1 MIQLLLP
8 LIAILTIA
16 WFFGAYRKGTPAAR
30 KRLVGWFFFGVLL
43 VGIVFL
49 TVTGRLHFI
58 AAIVTALLPFV
69 KKLIPVLRYVPLL
82 RRFVKQQKSSAEQT
96 GGESGGDSG
105 ADSRGNNAGSM
116 SKAQAHEVLG
126 VKPGASSQQIIDAHR
141 KLMQKCHP
149 DRGGNDYLAAQ
160 INQAKDT
167 LLS

>member
-1 MIQLLLP
+1 MIQLLVP
-8 LIAILTIA
+8 LIALLTVV

-30 KRLVGWFFFGVLL
+30 KRLVAWFFFGVLL
-43 VGIVFL
+43 VAVVFL

-82 RRFVKQQKSSAEQT
+82 RRFVKQKRSSAEQT
-96 GGESGGDSG
+96 DNGQSTDEGVSKS
-105 ADSRGNNAGSM
+105 GSM

-126 VKPGASSQQIIDAHR
+126 IKPGASSQEVIDAHR

>member
-1 MIQLLLP
+1 MLQLLVP
-8 LIAILTIA
+8 LIAILSVL

-30 KRLVGWFFFGVLL
+30 KRLVAWFFFAVLL
-43 VGIVFL
+43 LAVVFL

-69 KKLIPVLRYVPLL
+69 KKMTPLLRYVPLL
-82 RRFVKQQKSSAEQT
+82 RRFVKQQKNSANQSE
-96 GGESGGDSG
+96 GAESVNSQN
-105 ADSRGNNAGSM
+105 SNM
-116 SKAQAHEVLG
+116 SKAQAHEILG
-126 VKPGASSQQIIDAHR
+126 VKPGASAQEIIDAHK

>member
-1 MIQLLLP
+1 MIQLLFP
-8 LIAILTIA
+8 LIVILTA
-16 WFFGAYRKGTPAAR
+16 FWFFGAYRKGTPAAR
-30 KRLVGWFFFGVLL
+30 KRLVSWFFFGVLL
-43 VGIVFL
+43 LAVVFL

-69 KKLIPVLRYVPLL
+69 KKLIPVLRYIPLL
-82 RRFVKQQKSSAEQT
+82 RRFVRKQNDTAGQAEGEDA
-96 GGESGGDSG
+96 GGQQS
-105 ADSRGNNAGSM
+105 GSM

-126 VKPGASSQQIIDAHR
+126 VKPGASSQEIIDAHR

-149 DRGGNDYLAAQ
+149 DRGGNDYLAGQ